1 VPSRA
6 RKACVEGPVLVVERT
21 IDLNAVDNFQVDTRV
36 VVVQSVGIA
45 DAVWSRLILIWV
57 IKLSLIRIRL
67 ISAHTD

>member
-45 DAVWSRLILIWV
+45 EVGLVAVDPDMGHKV
-57 IKLSLIRIRL
+57 VV
-67 ISAHTD
+67 D

>member
-45 DAVWSRLILIWV
+45 EVGLVAVDPV
-57 IKLSLIRIRL
+57 MGHKVVV
-67 ISAHTD
+67 D